1 MFHMITK
8 IICDDNELKIE
19 YSWSFFSGYSLF
31 SYIWLCFRINSF
43 VFLGDMWYKH
53 SILQQFQQTRG
64 STLKKSVGSL
74 ESQARKLKMQ
84 IWSGIVNI
92 VLVEGHDLMAMDDN
106 GLSDPY
112 VKFRLGQEKYKSKV
126 RQLNKAWKY
135 ILCMYL
141 NAE

>member
-1 MFHMITK
+1 MI
-8 IICDDNELKIE
+8 
-19 YSWSFFSGYSLF
+19 SFFWIFFIQLYLTVF
-31 SYIWLCFRINSF
+31 SF
-43 VFLGDMWYKH
+43 VFLGDMWYKC

-92 VLVEGHDLMAMDDN
+92 VLVEGQDLMAMDDN

>member
-1 MFHMITK
+1 MITK
-8 IICDDNELKIE
+8 IVCDDNELRLNTHDL
-19 YSWSFFSGYSLF
+19 FFLDI
-31 SYIWLCFRINSF
+31 IWLCYFLF
-43 VFLGDMWYKH
+43 VFLGDMWYKY

-64 STLKKSVGSL
+64 STLKKSAGSL